1 VCVPAST
8 PDLQSVDRSEA
19 ELSSFKE
26 GLNNMDV
33 LYAHAGTCTYIVSEV
48 PAGCTVDPGRGGY
61 SLRGWTSF
69 EQTVSGIQK
78 DICHC
83 LDIGKV
89 RPNLALLPLSVKAL
103 LELSFEEAT
112 RLADKNERGYTA
124 YHDPSSPFMAR
135 VVGSMRKLPMHPDD
149 FNTRLASLQF
159 AQDSDRRVVG
169 DLYRKVRQV
178 PLLFQVA

>member
-1 VCVPAST
+1 
-8 PDLQSVDRSEA
+8 
-19 ELSSFKE
+19 
-26 GLNNMDV
+26 M
-33 LYAHAGTCTYIVSEV
+33 

-61 SLRGWTSF
+61 SSRGWTWF

-78 DICHC
+78 FVCHC

-89 RPNLALLPLSVKAL
+89 RPNPVLLQLSVEAL

-112 RLADKNERGYTA
+112 RLADKSVEGCSSTDSHYP
-124 YHDPSSPFMAR
+124 DSPFMKS

-159 AQDSDRRVVG
+159 AKDSDRRVVG